1 MSETGSWSTWFTLQR
16 QAVAFGAANIAFTA
30 CRVAIHQDD
39 PRDPVY
45 LMVPVVATVA
55 FVVLLLRSRPA
66 TMSRVRAVAF
76 YSSAALAA
84 FGIAMLSAVFTVI
97 WPVHASEPAPQTDIR
112 QLVWRV
118 IAAGLSLWLFFI
130 VRAWK
135 LNGHDAVAFRSQ
147 QRLMSP
153 RTHWRCWFAAASA
166 FVLGEFAALYA
177 QVELKKEFG
186 LEFNANSHPKDG
198 QFSDWLLESV
208 STGLAGLQEEPV
220 IIGVAV
226 LLWPG
231 LRLRRLAAV
240 AALTS
245 VCRAIPHLYY
255 AADHDLRRAALVS
268 ISVVIWS
275 AIWSTGALL
284 AVYYCRTLAPV
295 IVAHGLWNSL
305 VIAAQH
311 WEVPMVLRIV
321 QGAAVFVLL
330 FGGLR
335 PLFDVVWG
343 RMFQL
348 VAVRFREK
356 SSAPT

>member
-1 MSETGSWSTWFTLQR
+1 MPETGSWSPWFTWQR
-16 QAVAFGAANIAFTA
+16 QAVAFGVANVAFTA
-30 CRVAIHQDD
+30 YQVAIHRDD
-39 PRDPVY
+39 PRGLVY
-45 LMVPVVATVA
+45 LMVPAVATVA
-55 FVVLLLRSRPA
+55 FMVLLLRSRPA
-66 TMSRVRAVAF
+66 ATARGRAVAL
-76 YSSAALAA
+76 YSAAAVAA
-84 FGIAMLSAVFTVI
+84 FGIPMLVAVFKVI
-97 WPVHASEPAPQTDIR
+97 WPVHASEPAPQTDLR

-118 IAAGLSLWLFFI
+118 IAASLSLWLFFI

-135 LNGHDAVAFRSQ
+135 LNGHNAVAFRRQ

-153 RTHWRCWFAAASA
+153 RAHWRCWFAAAAA
-166 FVLGEFAALYA
+166 FVMGEFVALYA
-177 QVELKKEFG
+177 QGELKREFG

-198 QFSDWLLESV
+198 QFSDWLLDSV
-208 STGLAGLQEEPV
+208 STGIAGLQEEPV

-255 AADHDLRRAALVS
+255 AADHDLCRAALVS

-284 AVYYCRTLAPV
+284 AVYYSRTLAPV

-305 VIAAQH
+305 VTATQH
-311 WEVPMVLRIV
+311 WEVPVVLRIV
-321 QGAAVFVLL
+321 QGAAVFVVL

-356 SSAPT
+356 TSV